1 MYCDYKETFASN
13 SLIPYL
19 ISFVMLSDL
28 KMMIG
33 KREIKCATQL
43 HAVIAVT
50 MGANFMYL
58 LLDGNHRPHLQV
70 GGAWG

>member
-1 MYCDYKETFASN
+1 
-13 SLIPYL
+13 
-19 ISFVMLSDL
+19 MLSDL